1 MSECISQGS
10 RESPFDAI
18 ASDQRAIQQGVYGHC
33 RAITNRV
40 GNHYVLMVCDYATH
54 YPEAIPLKSID
65 AEHVDEK
72 LVELF
77 ARVGILKEILT
88 DQGSN
93 TLS

>member
-18 ASDQRAIQQGVYGHC
+18 ASDQRAIQQDVYGHC
-33 RAITNRV
+33 RAITNRA

-65 AEHVDEK
+65 AEYVDEK